1 MIIVH
6 LTSST
11 FFGGPERQML
21 GLAQHLVPAYRSVF
35 LSFSEGGCCQAFL
48 HEGRRQGFDGW
59 ELSNDTPRWAAA
71 IHEIRGWLRET
82 QAGVLCCHG
91 YKANLL
97 GRWAARRENVPV
109 VAVSRGWTG
118 EDFKVRF
125 YEAIDRLFLRR
136 MDQVICVSQGQRAK
150 VIRAGVPASKVT
162 VIHNAIDASR
172 FTRPNPAYRDQL
184 RRLFP
189 KPPARIVGAA
199 GRLSPEKGF
208 SVLIEAAREVVG
220 PSSVGFVLFGDGPLR
235 DTLQR
240 QINDAG
246 LQSSFVLGGFRNDLD
261 CWLPSFD
268 LFVAPSFTEGLP
280 NVILEAFA
288 AAVPV
293 VATAV
298 GGTPEIVDDEV
309 SGYLVPPGDAQ
320 ALANRIQVLLNSEE
334 QARTMGQRGRQRVLQ
349 NFTFESQ
356 AAAYRRLF
364 EGMLTSF
371 PNSVWE
377 RASSK
382 RRFANLTGHMNNH
395 RRKEET
401 ELPGPV
407 FPNQVWER
415 EGNALEGH
423 E

>member
-35 LSFSEGGCCQAFL
+35 ISFSEKYRCQAFL
-48 HEGRRQGFDGW
+48 HEARRQGFDGW
-59 ELSNDTPRWAAA
+59 ELRNDTPRWAAA
-71 IHEIRGWLRET
+71 IREIRGWLEET
-82 QAGVLCCHG
+82 HAGILCCHG
-91 YKANLL
+91 YKANFL
-97 GRWAARRENVPV
+97 GRWAARRQNVPV

-118 EDFKVRF
+118 EDFKVRC
-125 YEAIDRLFLRR
+125 YEAIDRFFLRR
-136 MDQVICVSQGQRAK
+136 MDRVICVSQGQAAK
-150 VIRAGVPASKVT
+150 VIRAKVPASKVT
-162 VIHNAIDASR
+162 VIRNAIDAGR
-172 FTRPNPAYRDQL
+172 FARPNPAYRDQL

-189 KPPARIVGAA
+189 VPPARIVGAA

-208 SVLIEAAREVVG
+208 SVLVQAARNLVRTG
-220 PSSVGFVLFGDGPLR
+220 SSVGFVLFGDGPLR
-235 DTLQR
+235 DSLQR
-240 QINDAG
+240 QVNDAG
-246 LQSSFVLGGFRNDLD
+246 LQNSFVLAGFRNDLD
-261 CWLPSFD
+261 CMLPFLD

-288 AAVPV
+288 AGVPV

-309 SGYLVPPGDAQ
+309 SGFLVPSGNAQ
-320 ALANRIQVLLNSEE
+320 ALADRISRLLNSDDL
-334 QARTMGQRGRQRVLQ
+334 ARTMGQRGRQRVLQ
-349 NFTFESQ
+349 DFTFEAQ

-364 EGMLTSF
+364 TSF

-377 RASSK
+377 RQSSK
-382 RRFANLTGHMNNH
+382 LCFADVVGQTKNQS
-395 RRKEET
+395 RKEEM
-401 ELPGPV
+401 EFPGPA
-407 FPNQVWER
+407 FPNKFWER
-415 EGNALEGH
+415 GGNALEGH